1 MDLKSTLYIDNDEA
15 ILEECIGGD
24 KAAKE
29 EYETVL
35 SDFSGVGNE
44 IEELI
49 VLQKEK
55 LEDTLSKVK
64 SLEDIE

>member
-1 MDLKSTLYIDNDEA
+1 MHRW
-15 ILEECIGGD
+15 D